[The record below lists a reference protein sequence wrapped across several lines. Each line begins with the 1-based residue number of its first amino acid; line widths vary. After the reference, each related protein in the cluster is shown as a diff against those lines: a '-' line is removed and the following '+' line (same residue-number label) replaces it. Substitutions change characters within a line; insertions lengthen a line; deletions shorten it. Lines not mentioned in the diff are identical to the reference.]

1 MNMQFWHPGAEAQ
14 TSPEDYRNINML
26 TIISKLVLALV
37 LCVVAMVASFF

>member
-1 MNMQFWHPGAEAQ
+1 MNMQFWYPGAASQ
-14 TSPEDYRNINML
+14 ISPRGYRNINML

>member
-14 TSPEDYRNINML
+14 TGPKDCRNINML

-37 LCVVAMVASFF
+37 LCIVAMIASFF